1 MNKALKTTLSPFAWL
16 WKIIKKIFR
25 PIFFPSKRGKVRLSF
40 LLIFVLVF
48 SAGVFVYPVY
58 FNQAVSWVNNATGL
72 NIPQAKDRSFH
83 LGLDLQGGTH
93 LVYEADVSKIDS
105 SQKDEAVEGVRDVI
119 ERRVNF
125 FGVAEPLVQTN
136 KSEGKYRV
144 IVELA
149 GVKDVKEA
157 IKMIGA
163 TPFLEFKEPAKP
175 RDLTDEEKNEIKNFN
190 DSQKKKGEEA
200 FKKLNNKEDFNKLVQ
215 EYSED
220 EITKEKNGYLGFI
233 DSSPSPFSQLYN
245 KAKEVGE
252 NKLVNELV
260 QTQEGYNIIKIGN
273 KQNNGVEVKA
283 RHILICWKGASSCEK
298 EWSKEEA
305 KSKIDEIKSK
315 AEPQNFE
322 QLAKENSTEPGADT
336 RGGDLPWFGKGQ
348 MVKEFEDAVF
358 NQGVGTIS
366 DVVET
371 QFGYHLILKEDQ
383 RDSYKYEISRI
394 LLKTKAETQAA
405 PTEQWQETGLTGK
418 QLKKAQVVFDQNS
431 NQPQVSLEFNDEGK
445 ELFSQITERN
455 VGGPVAIFLDKS
467 PISIPKVNEP
477 IKDGKAVISGSF
489 TIIQAK
495 ELAQRLNSGALPV
508 PITLLSQQ
516 TIGATLGKDS
526 VNKSLKAGIIGLAA
540 VMIFMLLY
548 YRLPGF
554 LADLALICY
563 SILALTIFKLY
574 VTLTL
579 AGIAGFILS
588 IGMAVDANVLVFE
601 RLKEELALGK
611 PLKTAID
618 EAFKRAWPSIRD
630 GNISTLITCFI
641 LFQFGTSIIKG
652 FAITLTI
659 GILTSIFSA
668 IIITKIFLRLCS
680 PWLGKFKWIFLDKS
694 KKLF

>member
-1 MNKALKTTLSPFAWL
+1 MSKILKTILTPLVWL
-16 WKIIKKIFR
+16 GKIINKIFR
-25 PIFFPSKRGKVRLSF
+25 PIFFSSQRGKVRLSF
-40 LLIFVLVF
+40 FLIFALVF
-48 SAGVFVYPVY
+48 VAGVFIYPLY
-58 FNQAVSWVNNATGL
+58 YNQAVLWVNNAIGL
-72 NIPQAKDRSFH
+72 NIPQAKDRPFR

-105 SQKDEAVEGVRDVI
+105 AEKDYAVEGARDVI

-157 IKMIGA
+157 IQMIGE
-163 TPFLEFKEPAKP
+163 TPFLEFKEPAQP
-175 RDLTDEEKNEIKNFN
+175 RDLTEEEKQEIKKFN
-190 DSQKKKGEEA
+190 DEQKKKGEEA
-200 FKKLNNKEDFNKLVQ
+200 LKKLKNNEEDFGKLVQ

-220 EITKEKNGYLGFI
+220 KTAKEQNGYLGFI
-233 DSSPSPFSQLYN
+233 DSAFSPFFQFYN

-252 NKLVNELV
+252 NRLVDELV
-260 QTQEGYNIIKIGN
+260 QTEEGYNIIKIGA
-273 KQNNGVEVKA
+273 KENNGVEVKA
-283 RHILICWKGASSCEK
+283 RHILICWKGAQSCDK

-305 KSKIDEIKSK
+305 KAKIDEIKSK
-315 AEPQNFE
+315 ATPQNFE
-322 QLAKENSTEPGADT
+322 QLAKENSTEPGADA
-336 RGGDLPWFGKGQ
+336 RGGDLGWFGKGM

-358 NQGVGTIS
+358 GQGIKAIS

-383 RDSYKYEISRI
+383 RDSYKYEVSRI
-394 LLKTKAETQAA
+394 LFKTKSEIQAA
-405 PTEQWQETGLTGK
+405 STEQWKETGLTGK
-418 QLKKAQVVFDQNS
+418 QLKKAQVVFDYNT

-445 ELFSQITERN
+445 ELFAQITERN
-455 VGGPVAIFLDKS
+455 VGGPVAIFLDKY

-477 IKDGKAVISGSF
+477 IKDGNAVISGSF
-489 TIIQAK
+489 TIPEAK
-495 ELAQRLNSGALPV
+495 ELSQRLNSGALPV

-516 TIGATLGKDS
+516 TVGATLGKDS
-526 VNKSLKAGIIGLAA
+526 VQKSLKAGIIGLIA

-563 SILALTIFKLY
+563 SILALAIFKFY

-611 PLKTAID
+611 PLKTAIE

-630 GNISTLITCFI
+630 GNVSTLITCII

-652 FAITLTI
+652 FAITLTV

-668 IIITKIFLRLCS
+668 IVITKILLRLCA
-680 PWLGKFKWIFLDKS
+680 PWFGRFKRIFLDKS
-694 KKLF
+694 